1 MQNKT
6 TLSDRKKSNIITA
19 AIQEFDNRGFQKT
32 SMDQIAKTANVSKR
46 TVYNH
51 FPSKDVLFTEIT
63 SIMWKQALTATAYT
77 YQQAL
82 SLEEQLTTIAEQEM
96 ALLKSAT
103 FISVSRLIIAEC
115 LHSENTKQQTMA
127 QMGESESG
135 LSIWLKQACEDNRL
149 DIPDI
154 KIAATQFGGLL
165 KAFAYWPQIVGFGE
179 YPEQSKCRQII
190 DSAVSMFLVQYKNR
204 CLARRACGNLV
215 ANKAHKD

>member
-1 MQNKT
+1 MSVKYLKTGNTSIEMQNKT
-6 TLSDRKKSNIITA
+6 TLSDRKKSDIVTA
-19 AIQEFDNRGFQKT
+19 ATQEFDNRGFQKT

-77 YQQAL
+77 YQQTL
-82 SLEEQLTTIAEQEM
+82 SLEEQLTTIAKQEM

-115 LHSENTKQQTMA
+115 LHSNNTKQQTMA
-127 QMGESESG
+127 QMGYSESG
-135 LSIWLKQACEDNRL
+135 LSIWLKKACEDNRL

-165 KAFAYWPQIVGFGE
+165 KSFAYWPQIVGFGD
-179 YPEQSKCRQII
+179 YPDQAKCRQII
-190 DSAVSMFLVQYKNR
+190 DSAVAMFLNQYQIK
-204 CLARRACGNLV
+204 C
-215 ANKAHKD
+215 

>member
-1 MQNKT
+1 MKTGNTSIEMQNKT
-6 TLSDRKKSNIITA
+6 TLSDRKKSDIVTA
-19 AIQEFDNRGFQKT
+19 ATQEFDNRGFQKT

-77 YQQAL
+77 YQQTL
-82 SLEEQLTTIAEQEM
+82 SLEEQLTTIAKQEM

-115 LHSENTKQQTMA
+115 LHSNNTKQQTMA
-127 QMGESESG
+127 QMGDSESG
-135 LSIWLKQACEDNRL
+135 LSIWLKKACEDNRL

-165 KAFAYWPQIVGFGE
+165 KSFAYWPQIVGFGD
-179 YPEQSKCRQII
+179 YPDQAKCRQII
-190 DSAVSMFLVQYKNR
+190 DSAVAMFLNQYQIK
-204 CLARRACGNLV
+204 C
-215 ANKAHKD
+215 